1 MQTPQD
7 PMKKRGGEINVM
19 QSYPEQ
25 SSLSPEQVV
34 VVAEDSM
41 DHSQSNQQAI
51 IDDDK
56 VGPSHFLP
64 LKVLGSGS
72 FGEVY
77 LVKERR
83 SGKLYA
89 MKVLSKERI
98 MGQNLVRYAKTE
110 RDVLSYTRHPFIV
123 NLNAAFQT
131 RTKLYLILDFCPG

>member
-1 MQTPQD
+1 
-7 PMKKRGGEINVM
+7 MKKKGGEINVM
-19 QSYPEQ
+19 QSYPEKA
-25 SSLSPEQVV
+25 SLSPEQVV
-34 VVAEDSM
+34 VVADESM
-41 DHSQSNQQAI
+41 ESNHSQSNQQAI
-51 IDDDK
+51 DDEK

-83 SGKLYA
+83 SGKLFA